1 MLEVGNT
8 TATALTAGAKI
19 PFTTVFFNTNNRTSF
34 DSTNNALVIRRRG
47 IYKVGGSF
55 VFTPTAAGTVS
66 IAMYVNGSASPT
78 AVSTFTATAGNTYT
92 FTIPSKYIRTVPS
105 TSGNT
110 VPITFVVSA
119 DGTLDSANAFV
130 FYNEVSNAE

>member
-34 DSTNNALVIRRRG
+34 DQANNAMLIKKRG
-47 IYKVGGSF
+47 VYKAGGSF
-55 VFTPTAAGTVS
+55 VFTPTAAGIVS

-78 AVSTFTATAGNTYT
+78 AVSTFTATTGNTYT
-92 FTIPSKYIRTVPS
+92 FTIPSKYIRTIS
-105 TSGNT
+105 SNCGNT
-110 VPITFVVSA
+110 VPITFVVNA
-119 DGTLDSANAFV
+119 DGTLNSANAFV
-130 FYNEVSNAE
+130 FYNEASNAE